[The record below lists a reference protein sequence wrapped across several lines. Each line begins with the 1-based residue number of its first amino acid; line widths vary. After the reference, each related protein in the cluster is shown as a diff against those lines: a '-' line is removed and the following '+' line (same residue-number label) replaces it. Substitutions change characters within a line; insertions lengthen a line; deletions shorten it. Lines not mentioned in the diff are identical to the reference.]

1 MTSGHSLPNQGGTT
15 KRTKPSSLT
24 VRRGRR
30 LFLFEAAEKAS
41 LQHSRSSGPFDVLW
55 TYASGVVLPAALPV
69 ERRVSARRGWVGES
83 GGLFE
88 HPDGSVKEEKP
99 WNG

>member
-1 MTSGHSLPNQGGTT
+1 MG
-15 KRTKPSSLT
+15 
-24 VRRGRR
+24 GRR
-30 LFLFEAAEKAS
+30 LFLFEAAEKAP
-41 LQHSRSSGPFDVLW
+41 LQRSRSFDPFDVLGK
-55 TYASGVVLPAALPV
+55 YASGIVLPAALPV
-69 ERRVSARRGWVGES
+69 ERRVSARRGWVGEN